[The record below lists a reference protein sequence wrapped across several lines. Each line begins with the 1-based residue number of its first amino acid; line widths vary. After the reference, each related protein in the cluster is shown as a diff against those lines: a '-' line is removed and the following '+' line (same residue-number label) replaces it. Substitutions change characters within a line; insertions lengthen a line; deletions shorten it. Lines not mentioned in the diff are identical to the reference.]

1 MAEAAADKFP
11 LTRHSV
17 IAAVQG
23 SDAAERSR
31 ALETITA
38 AYWKPIYKHLRLRWE
53 LNSADAQDLT
63 QEFFARLIEKD
74 FLAGYNAGKGRLRT
88 FLRTCADRLFLKQ
101 SRDAHR
107 LKRGGDAP
115 HIELDFETAE
125 QELSHAALS
134 SADNVEQYFEREWL
148 RSLFALALESL
159 RSKYTL
165 AGKTVHLALF
175 ERYDLAEDED
185 RKPTY
190 AQLAVEFQ
198 LSASDVTNY
207 LASARRDFRQYALD
221 QLRDMTATEE
231 EFQTE
236 ARALFGA
243 TTMGATTIGATIK

>member
-1 MAEAAADKFP
+1 MLEAAADKFP
-11 LTRHSV
+11 LTRHSI

-23 SDAAERSR
+23 KDRAEKSR

-63 QEFFARLIEKD
+63 QEFFARLIERD
-74 FLAGYNAGKGRLRT
+74 FLASYHPGKGRLRT

-115 HIELDFETAE
+115 HVDLDFDTAE
-125 QELSHAALS
+125 KELSHAAQS
-134 SADNVEQYFEREWL
+134 SADSFEQHFEREWL
-148 RSLFALALESL
+148 RSLFALALARL
-159 RSKYTL
+159 RRQYVLKNKAAYL
-165 AGKTVHLALF
+165 AVFEAL
-175 ERYDLAEDED
+175 DLAEDD
-185 RKPTY
+185 YLKPTY
-190 AQLAVEFQ
+190 AQMAEHFH

-207 LASARRDFRQYALD
+207 LASARRDFRQCVLD

-231 EFQTE
+231 EFQAE
-236 ARALFGA
+236 ARDLLGV
-243 TTMGATTIGATIK
+243 TVNVHR